1 MGMFTRF
8 GGKSMKTLITCL
20 LTFAIALSCSACGAS
35 PASAETTV
43 PTTEATTAATTVPE
57 TVPPTT
63 LPPETEAPTEPEGI
77 LSFNTYDITFRT
89 PGESWEVYDGT
100 LPKDTVIFSSDSE
113 AVATFE
119 DGIVTA
125 VGHGTTKI
133 HATCNDATITCV
145 IRNVFDPQGLS
156 REPLLE
162 PPVVTEVDTDFFDDA
177 VFIGDSVTYMLYN
190 YEMAHDVLGDAQFLV
205 RGSYSAFHAVNN
217 TMLVNYQGVSMNL
230 QDAIAATGAKKAFF
244 LLGTNDIGAYG
255 IEKTMANWD
264 TMIGR
269 IREKTPDIEIYI
281 QSMTP
286 VWTGG
291 EKGGLNNTRTD
302 EFNEELKVFAEQNNC
317 IYVDIASYMKD
328 ATGGMAQ
335 KYCSDEYVHLTEAG
349 AEVWIQVLKAFAESR
364 K

>member
-1 MGMFTRF
+1 
-8 GGKSMKTLITCL
+8 MKKLISCL
-20 LTFAIALSCSACGAS
+20 LTFAIALSCSACGTA
-35 PASAETTV
+35 PATAETTL
-43 PTTEATTAATTVPE
+43 PTTEVTTVPTTVPE

-63 LPPETEAPTEPEGI
+63 LPPETEAPTEAAGV
-77 LSFNTYDITFRT
+77 LSFNTYDITFQS

-100 LPKDTVIFSSDSE
+100 LPKDSVVFSSDSE

-119 DGIVTA
+119 NGIVTA
-125 VGHGTTKI
+125 VGNGTTKI
-133 HATCNDATITCV
+133 HATCQDATITCV
-145 IRNVFDPQGLS
+145 IRNVFDTGALS

-162 PPVVTEVDTDFFDDA
+162 PPVVLEEDTDFFDDA

-190 YEMAHDVLGDAQFLV
+190 YEMANDVLGDVQFLV

-217 TMLVNYQGVSMNL
+217 TMLMNFRGGSMKL
-230 QDAIAATGAKKAFF
+230 PEAIAATGAKKAFF
-244 LLGTNDIGAYG
+244 MLGTNDIGAYG

-264 TMIGR
+264 AMITA
-269 IREKTPDIEIYI
+269 IREKSPDIEIYI

-291 EKGGLNNTRTD
+291 EKGGLNNVRAD
-302 EFNEELKVFAEQNNC
+302 EFNEELKVFAEENNC

-349 AEVWIQVLKAFAESR
+349 AKVWIQVLKAFAESR